1 MLDKNLELALEQS
14 AAISSSFQEILGVQG
29 DFERRPYLAMA
40 YLNLALE
47 HREALL
53 LLVQTGAY
61 ASATALQRS
70 LLEAAISGLWIESC
84 ATDKQVDEILR
95 IERSPPPFNTMAQH
109 LRKSHEFGEWFEVF
123 KGHYKI
129 FNDYT
134 HGHNRQ
140 ISRWLSSGSAGPRY
154 DVGQMIE
161 TLHHSDLVGLVA
173 AVQREK
179 ILDRPLGQLL
189 ALIETVLDRSRIAKN
204 MPPVQ

>member
-1 MLDKNLELALEQS
+1 MHDKNLELALEQS
-14 AAISSSFQEILGVQG
+14 AAISSSLQKLLGDHG
-29 DFERRPYLAMA
+29 ELDRKSYLAMA
-40 YLNLALE
+40 YLNLALD

-53 LLVQTGAY
+53 LLVQASAF

-70 LLEAAISGLWIESC
+70 LLEAAITGVWIHSC
-84 ATDKQVDEILR
+84 ATDDEVDRILR
-95 IERSPPPFNTMAQH
+95 IERPPPNFDKMAQK
-109 LRKSHEFGEWFEVF
+109 LRASHQLGEWFEIF
-123 KGHYKI
+123 RNHYKI

-154 DVGQMIE
+154 DVSQMIE

-179 ILDRPLGQLL
+179 ILDRPLGQIL
-189 ALIETVLDRSRIAKN
+189 AMIETLLDRSRIAKK
-204 MPPVQ
+204 MAPTQ

>member
-1 MLDKNLELALEQS
+1 MHNKNLELALKQS
-14 AAISSSFQEILGVQG
+14 AGISSSLQEILGVQG
-29 DFERRPYLAMA
+29 EFNRRSYLAMA

-53 LLVQTGAY
+53 LLVQAGAY

-70 LLEAAISGLWIESC
+70 LLEAAISGLWIDSC
-84 ATDKQVDEILR
+84 ATDELVDQILR
-95 IERSPPPFNTMAQH
+95 IKRSPPPFNTMAQN

-123 KGHYKI
+123 NDHYKI

-154 DVGQMIE
+154 DVSQIIE
-161 TLHHSDLVGLVA
+161 TLQHSDLVGLVA

-179 ILDRPLGQLL
+179 ILDRPLGQLF
-189 ALIETVLDRSRIAKN
+189 AMIETVLDCSRIDKK
-204 MPPVQ
+204 MPPAQ

>member
-1 MLDKNLELALEQS
+1 MPDKNLELALDQS
-14 AAISSSFQEILGVQG
+14 AAISSSFQEILGDKG

-70 LLEAAISGLWIESC
+70 LLEAAISGLWIDSC
-84 ATDKQVDEILR
+84 ATDRQVDEILR
-95 IERSPPPFNTMAQH
+95 IERSPPPFNTMAQK

-123 KGHYKI
+123 KNQYKI
-129 FNDYT
+129 LNDYT

-140 ISRWLSSGSAGPRY
+140 ISRWLSSGTAGPRY
-154 DVGQMIE
+154 DAKQMIE
-161 TLHHSDLVGLVA
+161 VLHHSDLVGLVA

-179 ILDRPLGQLL
+179 ILSRPLGQLFEM
-189 ALIETVLDRSRIAKN
+189 IETVLNRSRSAKEV
-204 MPPVQ
+204 PPAQ

>member
-1 MLDKNLELALEQS
+1 MQDNNLELALEQS
-14 AAISSSFQEILGVQG
+14 AAISFSLQEILGDQG
-29 DFERRPYLAMA
+29 ELDRQSYLAMA

-53 LLVQTGAY
+53 LLVQAGAF

-70 LLEAAISGLWIESC
+70 MLEAAITGVWIHSC
-84 ATDKQVDEILR
+84 ASGNEVDRILR
-95 IERSPPPFNTMAQH
+95 IERPPPPFDRMAQK
-109 LRKSHEFGEWFEVF
+109 LRATHQLGEWFEVF
-123 KGHYKI
+123 RNHYKI

-189 ALIETVLDRSRIAKN
+189 ALIETVLDRSRVAKK
-204 MPPVQ
+204 MPPAQ

>member
-1 MLDKNLELALEQS
+1 MQDDNLELALEQS
-14 AAISSSFQEILGVQG
+14 AAISFSLQEILGGQG
-29 DFERRPYLAMA
+29 ELDRRSYLAMA

-53 LLVQTGAY
+53 LLVQQGAY

-70 LLEAAISGLWIESC
+70 LLEAAVTGVWIDSC
-84 ATDKQVDEILR
+84 ATDEQVNGIFRLKFFPSNFDKMARKLR
-95 IERSPPPFNTMAQH
+95 ATHQ
-109 LRKSHEFGEWFEVF
+109 LGEWFEVF
-123 KGHYKI
+123 RNHYKI

-154 DVGQMIE
+154 NVGQMIE

-179 ILDRPLGQLL
+179 ILDRPLGQLW

-204 MPPVQ
+204 MPPAQ

>member
-1 MLDKNLELALEQS
+1 MQDDNLELALKQS
-14 AAISSSFQEILGVQG
+14 AAISFSLQEILGGQG
-29 DFERRPYLAMA
+29 ELDRRSYLAMA
-40 YLNLALE
+40 YLNLALD

-53 LLVQTGAY
+53 LLVQEGAF

-70 LLEAAISGLWIESC
+70 LLEAAVTGVWIDSC
-84 ATDKQVDEILR
+84 ATDRQVEQIFQLKYFPLNFDK
-95 IERSPPPFNTMAQH
+95 MAQK
-109 LRKSHEFGEWFEVF
+109 LRATHQLGEWFEVF
-123 KGHYKI
+123 RNHYKI

-140 ISRWLSSGSAGPRY
+140 ISRWLSSGSAGPHY

-189 ALIETVLDRSRIAKN
+189 ALIETVLDRSRSAKN
-204 MPPVQ
+204 MPLAQ

>member
-1 MLDKNLELALEQS
+1 MQDDNLELALEQS
-14 AAISSSFQEILGVQG
+14 AAISFSLQEILGDQG
-29 DFERRPYLAMA
+29 ELDRRSYLAMA
-40 YLNLALE
+40 YLNLALD

-53 LLVQTGAY
+53 LLVQEGAF

-70 LLEAAISGLWIESC
+70 LLEAAVTGVWIDSC
-84 ATDKQVDEILR
+84 ATDGQVEQIFQLKYFPSNFDK
-95 IERSPPPFNTMAQH
+95 MAQK
-109 LRKSHEFGEWFEVF
+109 LRATHQLGEWFEVF
-123 KGHYKI
+123 RNHYKI

-140 ISRWLSSGSAGPRY
+140 ISRWLSSGSVGPRY
-154 DVGQMIE
+154 DASQMIE

-179 ILDRPLGQLL
+179 ILDRPLEQLS
-189 ALIETVLDRSRIAKN
+189 AMIKTVLERSRNAKK